1 MKRSVDRTLTTHA
14 GRLDGPPELMQIA
27 RDLMMGRQVDPE
39 TVKVQMRAGIVDVIR
54 NQVEAGI
61 DVSSDG
67 ELSKFGFGGLAYYG
81 RRLSGLATRALKP
94 GEAPFMAL
102 QTNERIE
109 FADFY
114 KELQ

>member
-14 GRLDGPPELMQIA
+14 AGLDVPPELMQIA
-27 RDLMMGRQVDPE
+27 RDLLMVRHVDPE
-39 TVKVQMRAGIVDVIR
+39 TLKLQMRSGIVDVIR
-54 NQVEAGI
+54 RQVQAGI
-61 DVSSDG
+61 DVISDG

-102 QTNERIE
+102 
-109 FADFY
+109 
-114 KELQ
+114 